1 MFKRPPTEYEII
13 KQNDEKWGR
22 KVFGTTIIIFIIVA
36 ISLILAGWKY

>member
-13 KQNDEKWGR
+13 KQNDEKRGR

-36 ISLILAGWKY
+36 TSLILAG

>member
-13 KQNDEKWGR
+13 KQNDEKRCR

-36 ISLILAGWKY
+36 ISLILAG

>member
-13 KQNDEKWGR
+13 KQNDEKRGR

-36 ISLILAGWKY
+36 LS